1 MQMYPFFHTACEQLT
16 LKIAVVHAHTDA
28 GTGRMHRRTRRAHK
42 PSPQGIR
49 CEDGMLELGP
59 SIIAHIIGNWQ
70 LSKLA
75 IFAADEVISTLQ
87 SERAYIPRLRVAVDL
102 K

>member
-1 MQMYPFFHTACEQLT
+1 
-16 LKIAVVHAHTDA
+16 
-28 GTGRMHRRTRRAHK
+28 
-42 PSPQGIR
+42 
-49 CEDGMLELGP
+49 MLELGP